1 MTIFNLLLLVLVS
14 VFSTESMDA
23 SGGGCPT
30 VSYEYDELLLAL
42 QWPTSFCS
50 THECDYKSIPDSF
63 TVHGLWLNNNSC
75 PVICPKANPPIHLPL
90 KVFSLSL
97 LRLATKSTHCSG
109 AILIY

>member
-23 SGGGCPT
+23 SGGGSPT
-30 VSYEYDELLLAL
+30 VSYEYDELRLAL
-42 QWPTSFCS
+42 RWPTSFCN
-50 THECDYKSIPDSF
+50 THLLQCDYKPIPDSF
-63 TVHGLWLNNNSC
+63 TVHGLWLHKNSC
-75 PVICPKANPPIHLPL
+75 PVICSSPNSPTPQ

-97 LRLATKSTHCSG
+97 LRLATKNTHRSR